1 LARQLA
7 NLVAQV
13 RRVESEAVL
22 VKGKRV
28 NRTLHLVLTLVT
40 FGTCGIV

>member
-7 NLVAQV
+7 NLVAQA
-13 RRVESEAVL
+13 RRVEAEAVL

-28 NRTLHLVLTLVT
+28 NRTLHPVLTLVT